1 MADIA
6 TLEQLASEPLQEQ
19 RMVMALLIAFAAL
32 AAILSGLGIYSVLAY
47 LIARRTHEMGVRIAL
62 GARPRHVFGIVLGEG
77 LRMTLSGIV
86 VGLVAAF
93 AITRV
98 MASLLFGVRP
108 TDLATFTAAVVLLF
122 VITFL
127 ACFIPGR
134 RAAKVDP
141 MVALRYE

>member
-1 MADIA
+1 
-6 TLEQLASEPLQEQ
+6 
-19 RMVMALLIAFAAL
+19 MALLIAFAAL
-32 AAILSGLGIYSVLAY
+32 AAILSALGKYSVLAY

-62 GARPRHVFGIVLGEG
+62 RARPRHVFGIVLGEG

-93 AITRV
+93 EITRV

>member
-1 MADIA
+1 
-6 TLEQLASEPLQEQ
+6 
-19 RMVMALLIAFAAL
+19 MVMALLIAFAAL
-32 AAILSGLGIYSVLAY
+32 AAILSGLGMYSVLAY
-47 LIARRTHEMGVRIAL
+47 LIARRTHEMGVRMAL

-86 VGLVAAF
+86 VGLIAAF

-122 VITFL
+122 AIAIL
-127 ACFIPGR
+127 ACFIPAR
-134 RAAKVDP
+134 RAANVDP
-141 MVALRYE
+141 IEALRYE